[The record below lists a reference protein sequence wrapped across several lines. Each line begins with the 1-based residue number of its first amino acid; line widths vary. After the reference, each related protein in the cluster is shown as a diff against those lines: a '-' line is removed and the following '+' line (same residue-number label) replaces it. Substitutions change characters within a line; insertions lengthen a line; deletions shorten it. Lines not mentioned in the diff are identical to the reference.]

1 MSPRFPRFVTFSLTI
16 FFVLTLLPVAAYCL
30 FLLLKPKNKG
40 WRVTSCLI
48 LSSSQQYLYSF
59 KKKYFE
65 TQKTGYKDGESPI
78 LSVDRCDT
86 VKREFLLS
94 PIFCLL
100 IFTLL
105 SGLLSRDS
113 CLRKRRLFSTFRLS
127 TGRRVYLTISPNFFS
142 KTILLLILKKYI
154 HYPCL

>member
-1 MSPRFPRFVTFSLTI
+1 MSHRVSSFVTISLTR

-30 FLLLKPKNKG
+30 FLLLKPKSKG
-40 WRVTSCLI
+40 WRVTPCLI

-65 TQKTGYKDGESPI
+65 TQKTGYKAGKSPI
-78 LSVDRCDT
+78 LSVDRCDS

-105 SGLLSRDS
+105 SGLLSRDTF
-113 CLRKRRLFSTFRLS
+113 LRKKRLFSTFRLS
-127 TGRRVYLTISPNFFS
+127 TGRRVYLTISPKFFS
-142 KTILLLILKKYI
+142 KIILLLILKK
-154 HYPCL
+154 

>member
-1 MSPRFPRFVTFSLTI
+1 MSPRFLSFVTISLTR

-40 WRVTSCLI
+40 WRVIPCLI
-48 LSSSQQYLYSF
+48 LFSSQQYLYSF

-65 TQKTGYKDGESPI
+65 TQKTGYKARESPI
-78 LSVDRCDT
+78 LSVDRRDT
-86 VKREFLLS
+86 VKREVLLS

-100 IFTLL
+100 LFTLL
-105 SGLLSRDS
+105 SGLLSRDT

-127 TGRRVYLTISPNFFS
+127 TGRRVYLTISLNFFPKLS
-142 KTILLLILKKYI
+142 SF
-154 HYPCL
+154 